1 MMKLITV
8 FVVFLF
14 MSVCCKNNLMA
25 QTMSKEELIFLTSEW
40 KGERFADGRPKIAD
54 DLLQRAKN
62 VNIDDAWTVLKNEG
76 YLNQFEGGWKMVN
89 DDVPVVG
96 RAVTAMFMPSRP
108 DVEKNIKARGISRD
122 GRKGNTNS
130 WPIETLVKGDV
141 YVADGFGKI
150 GGGTLMGS
158 TLATSIFSKS
168 GNGVVFNGAS
178 RDLQEIKEMKGFNA
192 FVRDFHPSFLEE
204 MVLMGLNT
212 PIRIGNVMVLPG
224 DLVIGRGEGVLFVPA
239 HLAEQVISTAE
250 FVIRKDKFG
259 FEMVKTKRYTTGQI
273 DSQWTDEIKT
283 DFLKWLDQHPELG
296 KMTKAELDKLMSK
309 RTW

>member
-1 MMKLITV
+1 MMKICMAVLLLPIALICFNTIS
-8 FVVFLF
+8 L
-14 MSVCCKNNLMA
+14 SA
-25 QTMSKEELIFLTSEW
+25 QTISKDEMIFLTSEW
-40 KGERFADGRPKIAD
+40 KGERFADGRPKVPD
-54 DLLQRAKN
+54 DLLQRAKFI
-62 VNIDDAWTVLKNEG
+62 NIDDAWTVLKNEG
-76 YLNQFEGGWKMVN
+76 YLNQFEGNWKMVN
-89 DDVPVVG
+89 NDPVIG
-96 RAVTAMFMPSRP
+96 RAVTAMFMPGRP
-108 DVEKNIKARGISRD
+108 DVEKNIKSRGMARD

-130 WPIETLVKGDV
+130 WPIETLTKGDV

-178 RDLQEIKEMKGFNA
+178 RDLGEIQEMKGFNA

-224 DLVIGRGEGVLFVPA
+224 DLVLAVREGILFIPA
-239 HLAEQVISTAE
+239 HLAEQVVSTAE

-259 FEMVKTKRYTTGQI
+259 FEMVKSAKYSTGQI

-283 DFLKWLDQHPELG
+283 EFLKWLSLHPELG
-296 KMTKAELDKLMSK
+296 KMTRPELDKVMSK